1 MSDEPSV
8 GGLLAMLALLFV
20 TVVFML
26 DWGLAFEEAVV
37 LMLLNIGSLIA
48 DK

>member
-8 GGLLAMLALLFV
+8 GGLLAMLALLSV
-20 TVVFML
+20 TVVM
-26 DWGLAFEEAVV
+26 
-37 LMLLNIGSLIA
+37 MLLNIGSLIA